1 MVLDEDIYL
10 KIFLNPVNKINNN
23 LKITY
28 RMEKFEYI
36 SEQIYNMIIL

>member
-36 SEQIYNMIIL
+36 SE